1 MAYNPPKKKPGAG
14 SSSPSPSLPGRGNTV
29 AGGLANEIR
38 VKQKINLQKIA
49 SNAAKRRDITLQ
61 DDVQRTAEQ
70 EKTLR
75 RALENPVHKQKVENG
90 EKVTENL
97 EAKRGQF
104 VTMDGTDYEGSYH
117 VHPGGDIMTEA
128 VHIEGVSRYLVAKQ
142 DFAKNEQF
150 YRTFFRRL
158 SSVKPN
164 I

>member
-1 MAYNPPKKKPGAG
+1 MAYEPPKKKSGA
-14 SSSPSPSLPGRGNTV
+14 SVKPRTPSGRGSTI

-38 VKQKINLQKIA
+38 VKQKVNLQKIA
-49 SNAAKRRDITLQ
+49 SNVAKRRNVLNQ

-75 RALENPVHKQKVENG
+75 RALENPVHKQRIETG

-128 VHIEGVSRYLVAKQ
+128 VHIDGVSRYLVAKQ

>member
-1 MAYNPPKKKPGAG
+1 MAYDPPKKKPGG
-14 SSSPSPSLPGRGNTV
+14 SSPPSLPGRGNTV

-38 VKQKINLQKIA
+38 VKQKVNLQRIA
-49 SNAAKRRDITLQ
+49 SNAAKRRNVTLQ
-61 DDVQRTAEQ
+61 DDVQRTTEQ

-75 RALENPVHKQKVENG
+75 RALENPVHKQKIENG

-128 VHIEGVSRYLVAKQ
+128 VHIDGVSRYLVAKQ

-150 YRTFFRRL
+150 YRTFFRRI
-158 SSVKPN
+158 SAVKPN

>member
-1 MAYNPPKKKPGAG
+1 MAYEAPKKKPGA
-14 SSSPSPSLPGRGNTV
+14 SAKPKTPSGRGSTI

-38 VKQKINLQKIA
+38 VKQKVNLQKIA
-49 SNAAKRRDITLQ
+49 SNVAKRRNVLNQ

-75 RALENPVHKQKVENG
+75 RALENPVHKQKIENG

>member
-1 MAYNPPKKKPGAG
+1 MAYNPPKKKPGTG
-14 SSSPSPSLPGRGNTV
+14 SSPPKLPGRGNTIS
-29 AGGLANEIR
+29 GGLKNEIR
-38 VKQKINLQKIA
+38 VKQSVNLQKIA
-49 SNAAKRRDITLQ
+49 SNVAKRRNVLNQ

-70 EKTLR
+70 EKTLQ
-75 RALENPVHKQKVENG
+75 RALENPVRKQRTENG

-97 EAKRGQF
+97 DAKRGQF

-142 DFAKNEQF
+142 DFKKNEQF

>member
-1 MAYNPPKKKPGAG
+1 MAYDPPKKKPGG
-14 SSSPSPSLPGRGNTV
+14 SSPPALPGRGNTV

-38 VKQKINLQKIA
+38 VKQKVNLQKIA
-49 SNAAKRRDITLQ
+49 SNAAKRRNITIQ
-61 DDVQRTAEQ
+61 DDVQRTAQQ

-75 RALENPVHKQKVENG
+75 RALENPVHKQKIESG

-128 VHIEGVSRYLVAKQ
+128 VHIDGVSRYLVSKQ

-150 YRTFFRRL
+150 YRTFFRRI